1 MSTKNKLS
9 DLNNH
14 LFEQLERL
22 NDEDLNPEQL
32 QQEIERANAMADIGN
47 VIVNNAKVVLSA
59 FKRINPDG
67 DVLPEIFESRQ
78 IEIGQKK

>member
-22 NDEDLNPEQL
+22 NDDDLKGEDLQK
-32 QQEIERANAMADIGN
+32 EIDRANAMADIGG
-47 VIVNNAKVVLSA
+47 VIVNNAKVVLAA

-67 DVLPEIFESRQ
+67 DVLPDIFESRQ
-78 IEIGQKK
+78 IEIGHKK

>member
-32 QQEIERANAMADIGN
+32 QQEIERANAMADIGS
-47 VIVNNAKVVLSA
+47 VIVNNAKVVLAA

-67 DVLPEIFESRQ
+67 DVLPDIFESRQ
-78 IEIGQKK
+78 IEIGQKR